1 MEERGAGNARVRR
14 ARELAGLSQAA
25 LAERAG
31 VSRPLV
37 AAVEQGRHSPGVD
50 AALGLAAALGTTVEE
65 LFAPVPAAAGTS
77 VLDRPVRDGHGVVSA
92 TVGGRTVFA
101 AAEDEMG
108 PSERWPAADAVVAD
122 GRLRSLPGAGGE
134 GAVVVGCDPALGLA
148 AALLPRSGERRVL
161 AVLGSTRAALGALRD
176 ERCHAGLVHGPAGG
190 LPSTPPGILRLHLA
204 RWRVGVAARPGR
216 RRPSLEALC
225 ARGAAVVQRDRGA
238 SSQQALLRAVR
249 RLGAEPPPGPLAAG
263 HLDAARRVAVGAAP
277 GAVTMEPA
285 ALALGLAFE
294 PLEEHAAE
302 LWVAERWA
310 GHPGVRALTG
320 LLGSPALR
328 RRLDVIGG
336 YDTSGCGEAR

>member
-1 MEERGAGNARVRR
+1 MPEPASLRR
-14 ARELAGLSQAA
+14 ARERAGLSQAA

-37 AAVEQGRHSPGVD
+37 AAVERGRHRPGID
-50 AALGLAAALGTTVEE
+50 AALALAAALGTTAEA
-65 LFAPVPAAAGTS
+65 LFAPAPASAFAS
-77 VLDRPVRDGHGVVSA
+77 VLDRPVPDGHGVVAA

-108 PSERWPAADAVVAD
+108 PSECWPAPDAVVAG
-122 GRLRSLPGAGGE
+122 GRLRSLPGGGGE

-148 AALLPRSGERRVL
+148 AALLPRAGERRVL
-161 AVLGSTRAALGALRD
+161 AVLGSTRTALGALRD
-176 ERCHAGLVHGPAGG
+176 GRCHAGLVHGPAGG
-190 LPSTPPGILRLHLA
+190 LPVAPAGVLRVHLA
-204 RWRVGVAARPGR
+204 RWRVGVAARAGR
-216 RRPSLEALC
+216 RRASLEALC
-225 ARGAAVVQRDRGA
+225 ARGAAVVQRDGGA

-249 RLGAEPPPGPLAAG
+249 RLGAEPPRGPLAAG

-302 LWVAERWA
+302 LWVAEPWD
-310 GHPGVRALTG
+310 GHPGVRGLTG